1 VIALDTN
8 LLVYAHRSGLPE
20 HRGARRAIERAS
32 RDARGWGIT
41 LASVAEFWS
50 VVTHPESRGG
60 PSSAVDASAYLEAL
74 SAAGARTWLP
84 GEGFANRLLALA
96 GRLGVQGPR
105 VFDLQIALTAFD
117 NGAAE
122 LWTHD
127 SRFVALPGLRIHDPL
142 TRLP

>member
-1 VIALDTN
+1 MIALDTN

-32 RDARGWGIT
+32 RDASGWGLT

-60 PSSAVDASAYLEAL
+60 ASSAVEARGFLGAL
-74 SAAGARTWLP
+74 SAAGARTWSP
-84 GEGFANRLLALA
+84 GVGFADRLLALA

-105 VFDLQIALTAFD
+105 VFDLQIGLTAFE

-127 SRFVALPGLRIHDPL
+127 SSFVALPGLRIHDPL
-142 TRLP
+142 MKLP